1 MIQLLDLILRLA
13 ADVDPQPLIE
23 LHVLFGDDDGE
34 MRIAAL
40 QILQLRLHHS
50 RQRIAQPGDGQR
62 QQHLVRVQPGIMV
75 PQTTL
80 S

>member
-23 LHVLFGDDDGE
+23 LHVLFGNDDGE

-40 QILQLRLHHS
+40 QILQPVSYTHS
-50 RQRIAQPGDGQR
+50 EPTRPY
-62 QQHLVRVQPGIMV
+62 
-75 PQTTL
+75 
-80 S
+80 